1 MNLPPLKL
9 LPLSILVVTLLL
21 LAGPSLGQSGDR
33 GLYLTAKLGSTDVEA
48 DIEDIFD
55 QVIDGDEDSTTFEV
69 GYKLNRFFGVQA
81 GYHDLGDFA
90 SVSTCPECEILTVPL
105 RAETT
110 AYSLSV
116 VPQTRVFWRL
126 SVFGKIGMAFLDTD
140 LRTDLGAQSE
150 PIDSFS
156 DEEVIYGAGARFR
169 IFSNLSVLAE
179 WEQIGSD
186 IETVSIGA
194 TLQF

>member
-1 MNLPPLKL
+1 MRLPVMPVTPLAF
-9 LPLSILVVTLLL
+9 VVALTLLT
-21 LAGPSLGQSGDR
+21 GPAAAQDER

-48 DIEDIFD
+48 DIEDVFD

-90 SVSTCPECEILTVPL
+90 SAAICPECENLTVPL

-110 AYSLSV
+110 AYSIAA

-126 SVFGKIGMAFLDTD
+126 SVFAKVGMAFLDTD

-150 PIDSFS
+150 PVDSFS

-169 IFSNLSVLAE
+169 IFANLSVLAE

-186 IETVSIGA
+186 IETISVGA